1 MLLFI
6 QVELQDKIEELAKQ
20 RNQSAQEENR
30 TSSLQK
36 SIRERESDLDDLK
49 MDVKRV
55 SYKAG

>member
-30 TSSLQK
+30 ASSLQK